1 MSPRQPGRTETC
13 GLQQARIRLAQAR
26 AFLEVAELVGAE
38 NDELATPGVA
48 ASLAVLAGIAAV
60 DAACCA
66 AVDAACCAAVGR
78 RSRGQ
83 DHRQALTLIA
93 QIVPNGQTM
102 SRDLD
107 RLLAVKDDAHY
118 GLLHVSAQRAVAALR
133 QARRLVQTAAEH
145 AQ

>member
-26 AFLEVAELVGAE
+26 AFLEVPELVGAE

-66 AVDAACCAAVGR
+66 AVGR

-83 DHRQALTLIA
+83 DHRQALALIA

-107 RLLAVKDDAHY
+107 VAARPRHR
-118 GLLHVSAQRAVAALR
+118 GLLCTFVP
-133 QARRLVQTAAEH
+133 TA
-145 AQ
+145 